1 MCKSIVE
8 NLFKRKH
15 KFIIDVVCVTKIKS
29 PKTKLMQDHCSE
41 AGTSIFHRHQSNF
54 AYLKIRRK
62 KITLKLLGQ
71 KKHTLKVSLKNLHK
85 VFVYSSKIIALCY
98 VTENC
103 ETKCLIIR
111 DVLNNCESIRNIII
125 SKKCETCN

>member
-15 KFIIDVVCVTKIKS
+15 KLIIDVVCITKIKS
-29 PKTKLMQDHCSE
+29 PKTKLMRDQCTE
-41 AGTSIFHRHQSNF
+41 AGTSIFHRNQSNF
-54 AYLKIRRK
+54 AYLKIGRR

-71 KKHTLKVSLKNLHK
+71 KKHTLKISLKNLHK
-85 VFVYSSKIIALCY
+85 VFVHSSQIIALSY

-111 DVLNNCESIRNIII
+111 DILKNAETIRSFII
-125 SKKCETCN
+125 SNVKSVN